1 MEVVMVHFD
10 NVTKIYDGDSK
21 AVDGLSLEIQEGE
34 LVVFIGPSGCGKTT
48 TLKMVNRLESITS
61 GTIYVNGQDI
71 NKINPVKLRRGIG
84 YVIQSIGLLPHM
96 SVADN
101 IAMVP
106 KLLGWPTKKIR
117 SRVDELLEMAK
128 LPPNKYRWRL
138 PDQLS
143 GGQKQRVGVL
153 RALAADP
160 PVVLMDEPFGALDPI
175 SRNVLQEELLELQ
188 KKVQK
193 TIIFV
198 THDMDEALKMAD
210 KIVLMRQGRVE
221 QIGSPAELQNSPAT
235 EFVRN
240 FIGEERLAQ
249 ISPEDPV
256 EGLYR
261 DPWLAVSP
269 GENPADVMEKLED
282 LGADTAQMVDPK
294 SEKWLGMI
302 HMPLLKRAIR
312 SGGDLKS
319 VARKNRKLYVEDST
333 LRDAATMLAD
343 EDIPIPVVDE
353 EEHFLGIITS
363 GDVAK
368 LAIGR
373 LGRDTK
379 GGA

>member
-1 MEVVMVHFD
+1 MVHFD

-21 AVDGLSLEIQEGE
+21 AVDGLSLEIQEGK

-261 DPWLAVSP
+261 DPWLTVSP

>member
-1 MEVVMVHFD
+1 MVHFD

-175 SRNVLQEELLELQ
+175 SRNVLQE
-188 KKVQK
+188 
-193 TIIFV
+193 
-198 THDMDEALKMAD
+198 
-210 KIVLMRQGRVE
+210 
-221 QIGSPAELQNSPAT
+221 
-235 EFVRN
+235 
-240 FIGEERLAQ
+240 
-249 ISPEDPV
+249 
-256 EGLYR
+256 
-261 DPWLAVSP
+261 
-269 GENPADVMEKLED
+269 
-282 LGADTAQMVDPK
+282 
-294 SEKWLGMI
+294 
-302 HMPLLKRAIR
+302 
-312 SGGDLKS
+312 
-319 VARKNRKLYVEDST
+319 
-333 LRDAATMLAD
+333 
-343 EDIPIPVVDE
+343 
-353 EEHFLGIITS
+353 
-363 GDVAK
+363 
-368 LAIGR
+368 
-373 LGRDTK
+373 
-379 GGA
+379 

>member
-1 MEVVMVHFD
+1 MVRFEH
-10 NVTKIYDGDSK
+10 VTKIYDGENK
-21 AVDGLSLEIQEGE
+21 AVDDLSLEISEGE

-48 TLKMVNRLESITS
+48 TLKMVNRLEDVTS
-61 GTIYVNGQDI
+61 GTIYVNGRDI
-71 NKINPVKLRRGIG
+71 NKENPVKLRRGIG
-84 YVIQSIGLLPHM
+84 YVIQSIGLMPHM
-96 SVADN
+96 SVAEN
-101 IAMVP
+101 IATVP
-106 KLLGWPTKKIR
+106 RLLGWSNKKIQV
-117 SRVDELLEMAK
+117 RVDELLEMAK
-128 LPPNKYRWRL
+128 LSPKKYRWRF

-160 PVVLMDEPFGALDPI
+160 PVILMDEPFGALDPI

-210 KIVLMRQGRVE
+210 RIVLMRQGSIE
-221 QIGSPAELQNSPAT
+221 QLGTPGELQNNPAT

-240 FIGEERLAQ
+240 FIGEDRLAQ

-261 DPWLAVSP
+261 DPWLVVAP
-269 GENPADVMEKLED
+269 GDVPGDVMEKLED
-282 LGADTAQMVDPK
+282 LGADTAQMVDSK

-302 HMPLLKRAIR
+302 HMPLLKRVLR
-312 SGGDLKS
+312 GGGDLKG
-319 VARKNRKLYVEDST
+319 AMRKNRKLYVEDST
-333 LRDAATMLAD
+333 LRDAATLLAD
-343 EDIPIPVVDE
+343 EDIPIPVVNED
-353 EEHFLGIITS
+353 EHFLGIITS
-363 GDVAK
+363 ADLAK

-379 GGA
+379 KGA

>member
-1 MEVVMVHFD
+1 MVRFD
-10 NVTKIYDGDSK
+10 HVTKIYEGETK
-21 AVDGLSLEIQEGE
+21 AVDDLSLEIQEGE

-48 TLKMVNRLESITS
+48 SLKMVNRLESVTS
-61 GTIYVNGQDI
+61 GTIYVNGRDI
-71 NKINPVKLRRGIG
+71 NKVNPVKLRRDIG

-101 IAMVP
+101 IGIVP
-106 KLLGWPTKKIR
+106 KLLGWPAKKIQ
-117 SRVDELLEMAK
+117 SRVDELMEMAK
-128 LPPNKYRWRL
+128 LPPDKYRWRL

-160 PVVLMDEPFGALDPI
+160 PVILMDEPFGALDPI

-210 KIVLMRQGRVE
+210 RVVLMRQGRIE
-221 QIGSPAELQNSPAT
+221 QLGTPAELQNSPAT

-240 FIGEERLAQ
+240 FIGEDRLAQ

-261 DPWLAVSP
+261 DPWLRVSP
-269 GENPADVMEKLED
+269 KERPEDVMEKLED
-282 LGADTAQMVDPK
+282 IGADTAQMVDPK
-294 SEKWLGMI
+294 TEKWLGMI
-302 HMPLLKRAIR
+302 HMPSLKKTLR
-312 SGGDLKS
+312 SGGDLKGTL
-319 VARKNRKLYVEDST
+319 RKNRKLYVEDAN
-333 LRDAATMLAD
+333 LRDVATMLAD
-343 EDIPIPVVDE
+343 EDIPIPILRE
-353 EEHFLGIITS
+353 NGEFLGIITS

>member
-1 MEVVMVHFD
+1 
-10 NVTKIYDGDSK
+10 
-21 AVDGLSLEIQEGE
+21 
-34 LVVFIGPSGCGKTT
+34 
-48 TLKMVNRLESITS
+48 
-61 GTIYVNGQDI
+61 
-71 NKINPVKLRRGIG
+71 
-84 YVIQSIGLLPHM
+84 
-96 SVADN
+96 
-101 IAMVP
+101 
-106 KLLGWPTKKIR
+106 
-117 SRVDELLEMAK
+117 
-128 LPPNKYRWRL
+128 RL

>member
-1 MEVVMVHFD
+1 
-10 NVTKIYDGDSK
+10 
-21 AVDGLSLEIQEGE
+21 
-34 LVVFIGPSGCGKTT
+34 
-48 TLKMVNRLESITS
+48 
-61 GTIYVNGQDI
+61 
-71 NKINPVKLRRGIG
+71 
-84 YVIQSIGLLPHM
+84 M

-101 IAMVP
+101 IGIVP
-106 KLLGWPTKKIR
+106 KLLGWPAKKIQ
-117 SRVDELLEMAK
+117 SRVDELMEMAK
-128 LPPNKYRWRL
+128 LPPDKYRWRL

-160 PVVLMDEPFGALDPI
+160 PVILMDEPFGALDPI

-210 KIVLMRQGRVE
+210 RVVLMRQGRIE
-221 QIGSPAELQNSPAT
+221 QLGTPAELQNSPAT

-240 FIGEERLAQ
+240 FIGEDRLAQ

-261 DPWLAVSP
+261 DPWLRVSP
-269 GENPADVMEKLED
+269 KERPEDVMEKLED
-282 LGADTAQMVDPK
+282 IGADTAQMVDPK
-294 SEKWLGMI
+294 TEKWLGMI
-302 HMPLLKRAIR
+302 HMPSLKKTLR
-312 SGGDLKS
+312 SGGDLKGTL
-319 VARKNRKLYVEDST
+319 RKNRKLYVEDAN
-333 LRDAATMLAD
+333 LRDVATMLAD
-343 EDIPIPVVDE
+343 EDIPIPILRE
-353 EEHFLGIITS
+353 NGEFLGIITS

>member
-1 MEVVMVHFD
+1 MVRFEH
-10 NVTKIYDGDSK
+10 VTKIYEGENK
-21 AVDGLSLEIQEGE
+21 AVDDLSLEISEGE

-48 TLKMVNRLESITS
+48 TLKMVNRLEDVTS
-61 GTIYVNGQDI
+61 GAIYVNGRDV
-71 NKINPVKLRRGIG
+71 NKVNPVKLRRGIG
-84 YVIQSIGLLPHM
+84 YVIQSIGLMPHM
-96 SVADN
+96 SVAEN
-101 IAMVP
+101 IATVP
-106 KLLGWPTKKIR
+106 RLLGWSNKKIQV
-117 SRVDELLEMAK
+117 RVDELLEMAK
-128 LPPNKYRWRL
+128 LSPKKYRWRF

-160 PVVLMDEPFGALDPI
+160 PVILMDEPFGALDPI

-210 KIVLMRQGRVE
+210 RIVLMRQGSIE
-221 QIGSPAELQNSPAT
+221 QLGTPGELQNNPAT

-240 FIGEERLAQ
+240 FIGEDRLAQ

-261 DPWLAVSP
+261 DPWLVVAPGDSP
-269 GENPADVMEKLED
+269 GEVMEKLED
-282 LGADTAQMVDPK
+282 LGSDTAQMVDPK

-302 HMPLLKRAIR
+302 HMPLLKRTLR
-312 SGGDLKS
+312 SGGDLKG
-319 VARKNRKLYVEDST
+319 ALRKNRKLYVEDST
-333 LRDAATMLAD
+333 LRDAATLLAD
-343 EDIPIPVVDE
+343 EDISIPVVDE
-353 EEHFLGIITS
+353 KERFLGIITS
-363 GDVAK
+363 GDLAK

-379 GGA
+379 KGA

>member
-1 MEVVMVHFD
+1 MVRFEH
-10 NVTKIYDGDSK
+10 VTKIYEGENK
-21 AVDGLSLEIQEGE
+21 AVDDLSLEISEGE

-48 TLKMVNRLESITS
+48 TLKMVNRLEDVTS
-61 GTIYVNGQDI
+61 GTIYVNGRDI
-71 NKINPVKLRRGIG
+71 DKVNPVKLRRDIG
-84 YVIQSIGLLPHM
+84 YVIQSIGLMPHM
-96 SVADN
+96 SVAEN
-101 IAMVP
+101 IATVP
-106 KLLGWPTKKIR
+106 KLLGWPGKKIR

-128 LPPNKYRWRL
+128 LPPKKYRWRF

-143 GGQKQRVGVL
+143 GGQRQRVGVL

-160 PVVLMDEPFGALDPI
+160 PVILMDEPFGALDPI

-210 KIVLMRQGRVE
+210 RIVLMRQGRIE
-221 QIGSPAELQNSPAT
+221 QLGTPGELQNNPAT

-240 FIGEERLAQ
+240 FIGEDRLAQ

-261 DPWLAVSP
+261 DPWLLVAP
-269 GENPADVMEKLED
+269 GDVPGDVMEKLED
-282 LGADTAQMVDPK
+282 LGSDTAQMVDPK
-294 SEKWLGMI
+294 TERWLGMI
-302 HMPLLKRAIR
+302 HMPLLKRTLR
-312 SGGDLKS
+312 SGGNLKEA
-319 VARKNRKLYVEDST
+319 VRKNRKLYVEDST
-333 LRDAATMLAD
+333 LRDAATLLAD

-353 EEHFLGIITS
+353 DEHFLGIITS
-363 GDVAK
+363 ADLAK

-373 LGRDTK
+373 LGRNT
-379 GGA
+379 

>member
-1 MEVVMVHFD
+1 MVRFD
-10 NVTKIYDGDSK
+10 HVTKIYEGENK
-21 AVDGLSLEIQEGE
+21 AVDDLSLEIQEGE

-48 TLKMVNRLESITS
+48 SLKMVNRLESVTS
-61 GTIYVNGQDI
+61 GSIYVNGRDI
-71 NKINPVKLRRGIG
+71 NKVNPVKLRRDIG

-101 IAMVP
+101 IGIVP
-106 KLLGWPTKKIR
+106 KLLGWPAKKIQN
-117 SRVDELLEMAK
+117 RVDELMEMAK
-128 LPPNKYRWRL
+128 LPPAKYRWRL

-160 PVVLMDEPFGALDPI
+160 PVILMDEPFGALDPI
-175 SRNVLQEELLELQ
+175 SRNVLQEELVELQ

-210 KIVLMRQGRVE
+210 RVVLMRQGRIE
-221 QIGSPAELQNSPAT
+221 QLGTPAELQNSPAT

-240 FIGEERLAQ
+240 FIGEDRLAQ
-249 ISPEDPV
+249 LSPEDPV

-261 DPWLAVSP
+261 EPWLLVSP
-269 GENPADVMEKLED
+269 KERPGDVLEKLED
-282 LGADTAQMVDPK
+282 LGGDTAQMLDPRTG
-294 SEKWLGMI
+294 KWLGMI
-302 HMPLLKRAIR
+302 HMPLLKKTLR
-312 SGGDLKS
+312 SGGELKE
-319 VARKNRKLYVEDST
+319 ALRKNRKLYVEDAN
-333 LRDAATMLAD
+333 LRDVATLLAD
-343 EDIPIPVVDE
+343 QDIPIPILREDE
-353 EEHFLGIITS
+353 TFLGIITS
-363 GDVAK
+363 SDMAR

-373 LGRDTK
+373 LGRNAK

>member
-1 MEVVMVHFD
+1 MVRFD
-10 NVTKIYDGDSK
+10 HVIKIYEGENK
-21 AVDGLSLEIQEGE
+21 AVDDLSLEIQEGE

-48 TLKMVNRLESITS
+48 TLKMVNRLESLTS
-61 GTIYVNGQDI
+61 GTIYVNGKDI
-71 NKINPVKLRRGIG
+71 NKVNPVKLRRDIG

-101 IAMVP
+101 IGIVP
-106 KLLGWPTKKIR
+106 KLLGWPAKKIQ
-117 SRVDELLEMAK
+117 SRVDELMEMAK
-128 LPPNKYRWRL
+128 LPPAKYRWRL

-160 PVVLMDEPFGALDPI
+160 PVILMDEPFGALDPI

-210 KIVLMRQGRVE
+210 RVVLMRQGRIE
-221 QIGSPAELQNSPAT
+221 QLGTPGELQNSPAT

-240 FIGEERLAQ
+240 FIGEDRLAQ

-261 DPWLAVSP
+261 DPWLLVSP
-269 GENPADVMEKLED
+269 KERPEDVMEKLED
-282 LGADTAQMVDPK
+282 IGADTAQLVDPK
-294 SEKWLGMI
+294 TEKWLGMI
-302 HMPLLKRAIR
+302 HMPLLKKTLR
-312 SGGDLKS
+312 SGGDLKG
-319 VARKNRKLYVEDST
+319 ALRKNRRLYVEDSN
-333 LRDAATMLAD
+333 LRDVATMLAD
-343 EDIPIPVVDE
+343 EDIPIPILRE
-353 EEHFLGIITS
+353 NGEFLGIITS
-363 GDVAK
+363 GDVAR

-379 GGA
+379 GGE

>member
-1 MEVVMVHFD
+1 MVRFD
-10 NVTKIYDGDSK
+10 HVTKIYEGETK
-21 AVDGLSLEIQEGE
+21 AVDDLSLEIQEGE

-48 TLKMVNRLESITS
+48 SLKMVNRLESVTS
-61 GTIYVNGQDI
+61 GTIYVNGRDI
-71 NKINPVKLRRGIG
+71 NKVNPVKLRRDIG

-101 IAMVP
+101 IGIVP
-106 KLLGWPTKKIR
+106 KLLGWPAKKIQT
-117 SRVDELLEMAK
+117 RVDELLEMAK
-128 LPPNKYRWRL
+128 LPPAKYRWRL

-160 PVVLMDEPFGALDPI
+160 PVILMDEPFGALDPI
-175 SRNVLQEELLELQ
+175 SRNVLQEELVELQ

-210 KIVLMRQGRVE
+210 RVVLMRQGRIE
-221 QIGSPAELQNSPAT
+221 QLGTPAELQNSPAT

-240 FIGEERLAQ
+240 FIGEDRLAQ
-249 ISPEDPV
+249 ISPDDPV

-261 DPWLAVSP
+261 DPWLVVSP
-269 GENPADVMEKLED
+269 KERPEDVMEKLED
-282 LGADTAQMVDPK
+282 VGADTAQLVDPK
-294 SEKWLGMI
+294 TEKWLGMI
-302 HMPLLKRAIR
+302 HMPLLKKTLR
-312 SGGDLKS
+312 SGGDLKG
-319 VARKNRKLYVEDST
+319 ALRKNRRLYVEDSN
-333 LRDAATMLAD
+333 LRDVATMLAD
-343 EDIPIPVVDE
+343 EDIPIPILRE
-353 EEHFLGIITS
+353 NGEFLGIITS

>member
-1 MEVVMVHFD
+1 MVHFD